1 MEKAIIGAV
10 LKRRIKEKG
19 YTQEKFA
26 EVAGVKYSTLKKYLS
41 GKATYSYELL
51 IIFADILDCSF
62 EYLLGYSQSPNPEH
76 HEIAEQTRLSEEAI
90 NKIVK
95 YASHYDDEFEA
106 RRYIKCLDRI
116 LCEDGVFFSICDFLI
131 ASKYVNKFSEKLI
144 GGFQQ
149 ILSMSPAIQKLQ
161 IEEDRQ
167 ISLETQQMIDIICK
181 LKDIKASMTPE
192 FIAELKE
199 LDTQENYE
207 KEMLKVNEA
216 LGGDL
221 FSLF

>member
-19 YTQEKFA
+19 YTQERFA
-26 EVAGVKYSTLKKYLS
+26 EVAGVKHSTLKKYLS

-90 NKIVK
+90 SKIVK

-106 RRYIKCLDRI
+106 RRYIKCLDRM
-116 LCEDGVFFSICDFLI
+116 LCEDGMFSSICDFLI
-131 ASKYVNKFSEKLI
+131 ASKPVNDIYKSI
-144 GGFQQ
+144 GDLFQMV
-149 ILSMSPAIQKLQ
+149 INANPTVQKLG

-167 ISLETQQMIDIICK
+167 LSLETIQMIEVICK
-181 LKDIKASMTPE
+181 LKGMKADMTKE
-192 FIAELKE
+192 FIAELNE
-199 LDTQENYE
+199 LDTKEHYE
-207 KEMLKVNEA
+207 KEMKKIEQNLRLAE
-216 LGGDL
+216 
-221 FSLF
+221 